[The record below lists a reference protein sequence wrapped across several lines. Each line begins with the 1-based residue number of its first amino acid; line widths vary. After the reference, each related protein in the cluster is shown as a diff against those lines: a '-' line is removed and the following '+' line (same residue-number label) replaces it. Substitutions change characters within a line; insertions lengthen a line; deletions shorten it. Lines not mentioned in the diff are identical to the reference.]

1 MSTSETRER
10 IIEGAAALFAETGV
24 GDATVQGVLDRAR
37 VSRRTFYQYFDGK
50 EDVLAAV
57 YDRWVDGL
65 VAVVA
70 AAVETPSEPV
80 GKLVSALDAWLRYQQ
95 EHGETSIRLMIEAA
109 RPGSLLH
116 PRRERTH
123 DALVSTTDAAVRQ
136 VLGARVDPLVFRA
149 LLLGVEG
156 LVLHL
161 AAHGRLAED
170 HARLRRVVAGLFL
183 TVLNRPGEL
192 PDPPRPDKRVDP
204 AGEVG

>member
-1 MSTSETRER
+1 MGTSETRER
-10 IIEGAAALFAETGV
+10 IIEGATALFAEVGV
-24 GDATVQGVLDRAR
+24 GDATVQHVLDRAH

-65 VAVVA
+65 VAVIAEAVVA
-70 AAVETPSEPV
+70 PREPV
-80 GKLVSALDAWLRYQQ
+80 DKLVSALDAWLRYQQ
-95 EHGETSIRLMIEAA
+95 ERPQASVSLMVEAA
-109 RPGSLLH
+109 RPGSLLN

-123 DALVSTTDAAVRQ
+123 DALVATTDAAVQQ
-136 VLGARVDPLVFRA
+136 VLGARVDPLVYRA

-161 AAHGRLAED
+161 AAHGRLAAE

-192 PDPPRPDKRVDP
+192 PDPPRPPKRVDP
-204 AGEVG
+204 PEGER